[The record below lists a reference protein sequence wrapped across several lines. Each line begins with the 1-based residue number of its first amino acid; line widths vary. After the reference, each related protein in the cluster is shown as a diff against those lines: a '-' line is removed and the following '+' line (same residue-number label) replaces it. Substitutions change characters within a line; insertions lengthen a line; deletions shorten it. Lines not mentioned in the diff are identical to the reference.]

1 MARVRCYIGLGS
13 NLAEPEH
20 QLKQALAA
28 LAGLPQSR
36 LIATAPLYR
45 SAPMGPQEQPD
56 YLNTVAALDT
66 GLEPLQLLDALQAIE
81 QRQGRVRDG
90 ERWGARTLDLDLLL
104 YGDRVIDTPRLQV
117 PHPGLGQR
125 NFVLYPLYDLAPQ
138 LRLPDGRSV
147 EQLRRACSDEGIV
160 PLH

>member
-45 SAPMGPQEQPD
+45 SAPMGPQDQPD